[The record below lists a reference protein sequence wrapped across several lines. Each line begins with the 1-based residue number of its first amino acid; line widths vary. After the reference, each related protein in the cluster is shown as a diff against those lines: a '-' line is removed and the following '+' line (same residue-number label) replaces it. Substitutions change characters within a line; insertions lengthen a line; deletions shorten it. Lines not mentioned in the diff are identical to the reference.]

1 VDRSQTP
8 PRKAWPVR
16 YVRMFDMTND
26 SGLFLRRDEL
36 LAQDWQPAPP
46 NDWRRGDEPGAL
58 ALPLYEGKMVQMFD
72 HRAAD
77 VVVNPANLHRAAQP
91 RELSTAEHMQ
101 AERFALPQYWV
112 GAEHCSAVNPRGWAL
127 GFKEITAPTNA
138 RTMIAA
144 VLPRAGFGNKV
155 PVLLL
160 SGQGTRDE
168 ARMAALLAANLNA
181 APFDFAL
188 RQKIQGQTINLFIL
202 EQLPVIAPADF
213 DAPLGNETIGD
224 FVCREVLRLTYTAH
238 DMAAFAKDLG
248 DVDAQGTVRPPF
260 VWDESDR
267 RRRMALLDALFMH
280 RNGIGRAEAA
290 YILDSVPI
298 VREKDEAAHGEYLT
312 RRLVLQAMDEIASGG
327 LARLAAL
334 SPAARR
340 HGD

>member
-1 VDRSQTP
+1 
-8 PRKAWPVR
+8 
-16 YVRMFDMTND
+16 
-26 SGLFLRRDEL
+26 
-36 LAQDWQPAPP
+36 
-46 NDWRRGDEPGAL
+46 
-58 ALPLYEGKMVQMFD
+58 
-72 HRAAD
+72 
-77 VVVNPANLHRAAQP
+77 NLHRAAQP

-127 GFKEITAPTNA
+127 GFKLITAPTNA

-144 VLPRAGFGNKV
+144 LLPSAAAGNSLG
-155 PVLLL
+155 LLF
-160 SGQGTRDE
+160 SE
-168 ARMAALLAANLNA
+168 AGSAEAPRSQCLLVATLNCLAL
-181 APFDFAL
+181 DFML
-188 RQKIQGQTINLFIL
+188 RQKVQGQNINWFIV
-202 EQLPVIAPADF
+202 EQLPVIAPVDF

-280 RNGIGRAEAA
+280 LYGIGRDDAA
-290 YILDSVPI
+290 YILDSFPI